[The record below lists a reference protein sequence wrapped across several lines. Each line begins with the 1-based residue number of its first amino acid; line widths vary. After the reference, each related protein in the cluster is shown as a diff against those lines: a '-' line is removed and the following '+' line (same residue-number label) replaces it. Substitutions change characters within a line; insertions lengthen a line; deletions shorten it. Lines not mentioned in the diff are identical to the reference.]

1 MKRLGKYTKEELVL
15 LTILYKEGL
24 SIYKIAR
31 DLKRSQKSVR
41 NNLIRLGLLEGK
53 IITYR
58 NDVII
63 DNKKSIINTTNLLL
77 IILLLISIIQL
88 QINFL
93 EFTTYYQ
100 SLIFINSL
108 IILIIITYEFL
119 KKVYNLID
127 ALQMLLTLRK
137 CVCLGCP
144 QVNTREIAFF

>member
-15 LTILYKEGL
+15 LTKLYKEGL

-58 NDVII
+58 SDVII
-63 DNKKSIINTTNLLL
+63 DNKSIINTTNLLL

-119 KKVYNLID
+119 KKVYNLIF
-127 ALQMLLTLRK
+127 LSLYIYILMM
-137 CVCLGCP
+137 
-144 QVNTREIAFF
+144 